1 MGVHLAADK
10 HTDLEAAARLV
21 RPGSM
26 VALGGGLSARLP
38 MALVRQL
45 IREGTDD
52 LHVVGSAHSIDVDL
66 LAAAGSISVCEESYV
81 GYEQDHGLA
90 PAFRRAAQEGAI
102 EVRESCCDTILTQ
115 LRAAEMGLP
124 FLPVHGVKG
133 TDIEALH
140 PEYSRVTCPFTGESF
155 VAVPPLAPD
164 VALVHAPL
172 GDRSGNL
179 HLEQP
184 YVLDER
190 FAVASGMVIATVD
203 RIVSTAEVEAAG
215 IVIPFYRV
223 AAVVEAP
230 FGAHPSSCYPGYAY
244 DREHIGEWV
253 RSASTSEGADE
264 YLGNYVTGTDEAGYR
279 ALVGS
284 ERLEHLRG
292 YTSSTA
298 SWMEL
303 FA

>member
-1 MGVHLAADK
+1 MGVHLGADK
-10 HTDLEAAARLV
+10 QTDLETAAGLV
-21 RPGSM
+21 QPGTM
-26 VALGGGLSARLP
+26 AALGGGLSARLP

-45 IREGTDD
+45 IRAGIGD

-66 LAAAGSISVCEESYV
+66 LVAAGSISVCEESYV

-90 PAFRRAAQEGAI
+90 PAFRRAAQERSI
-102 EVRESCCDTILTQ
+102 EVRESCCDTVLTQ

-133 TDIEALH
+133 TGIESLH
-140 PEYSRVTCPFTGESF
+140 PEYRRVTCPFTGQVF

-164 VALVHAPL
+164 VALIHAPL

-190 FAVASGMVIATVD
+190 FATASSMVIATVD
-203 RIVSTAEVEAAG
+203 RIASTDEVQAAG

-223 AAVVEAP
+223 AAIAEVP

-244 DREHIGEWV
+244 DRNHIGEWV
-253 RSASTSEGADE
+253 ESAATPSGAE
-264 YLGNYVTGTDEAGYR
+264 NYLIRYVTGTDEAGYR
-279 ALVGS
+279 SLLGAQRL
-284 ERLEHLRG
+284 ERLG
-292 YTSSTA
+292 SYTESTA
-298 SWMEL
+298 AWMEM

>member
-1 MGVHLAADK
+1 MGVHLAPDK
-10 HTDLEAAARLV
+10 HTDLETAAGMV

-45 IREGTDD
+45 IRAGTGD

-90 PAFRRAAQEGAI
+90 PAFRRAAQEGSLEA
-102 EVRESCCDTILTQ
+102 RESCCDTILTQ
-115 LRAAEMGLP
+115 LRATQMGLP

-133 TDIEALH
+133 TDMEALH
-140 PEYSRVTCPFTGESF
+140 PEYRRVTCPFTGESF

-172 GDRSGNL
+172 GDRDGNL
-179 HLEQP
+179 AMEQP
-184 YVLDER
+184 YVLDEQ
-190 FAVASGMVIATVD
+190 FALASGMVIATVD
-203 RIVSTAEVEAAG
+203 RIGPTEQVTEAG

-223 AAVVEAP
+223 AAVAEVP
-230 FGAHPSSCYPGYAY
+230 FGAHPSSCYPGYGY
-244 DREHIGEWV
+244 DRHHIATWV
-253 RSASTSEGADE
+253 AAAKTAPGADE
-264 YLGNYVTGTDEAGYR
+264 YLRNFVTGTDEASYR
-279 ALVGS
+279 ELVGS
-284 ERLEHLRG
+284 DRLARLAG
-292 YTSSTA
+292 YSASTEA
-298 SWMEL
+298 WMGL
-303 FA
+303 FG

>member
-10 HTDLEAAARLV
+10 YTDLETAAGLV
-21 RPGSM
+21 RPGSL
-26 VALGGGLSARLP
+26 VALGGGLSSRLP

-45 IREGTDD
+45 IRTGIDG

-66 LAAAGSISVCEESYV
+66 LVAAGSISVCEESYV

-90 PAFRRAAQEGAI
+90 PAFRRAAQQRSI

-124 FLPVHGVKG
+124 FLPVHGIKG
-133 TDIEALH
+133 TGIEALH
-140 PEYSRVTCPFTGESF
+140 PEYSRVTCPFTGETF
-155 VAVPPLAPD
+155 VAVPPMAPD
-164 VALVHAPL
+164 VALIHAPL

-190 FAVASGMVIATVD
+190 FTAASGMVIATVD
-203 RIVSTAEVEAAG
+203 RIVPTEEVKAAG

-223 AAVVEAP
+223 AALSEVP

-244 DREHIGEWV
+244 DRKHIGEWV
-253 RSASTSEGADE
+253 RSASTPAGAGA
-264 YLGNYVTGTDEAGYR
+264 YLRHYVTGSDEAGYR
-279 ALVGS
+279 SLVGPG
-284 ERLEHLRG
+284 RLEHLRG
-292 YTSSTA
+292 YTTSTA
-298 SWMEL
+298 AWMDL

>member
-1 MGVHLAADK
+1 MGVHLAPDK
-10 HTDLEAAARLV
+10 YTDLGTAAGLV
-21 RPGSM
+21 SPGSM

-45 IREGTDD
+45 IRAGTGE

-66 LAAAGSISVCEESYV
+66 LAAAGSISVCEQSYV
-81 GYEQDHGLA
+81 GFEQDHGLA
-90 PAFRRAAQEGAI
+90 PAFRRAAQEGSLDA
-102 EVRESCCDTILTQ
+102 RESCCDTILTQ
-115 LRAAEMGLP
+115 LRAAEMALP

-133 TDIEALH
+133 TDIETLH
-140 PEYSRVTCPFTGESF
+140 PEYGRVTCPFTGQSF

-164 VALVHAPL
+164 VALIHAPL

-203 RIVSTAEVEAAG
+203 RIVSTEEVTAAG

-223 AAVVEAP
+223 ATVAEVP

-244 DREHIGEWV
+244 DRAHIAAWI
-253 RSASTSEGADE
+253 SAARTASGADD
-264 YLGNYVTGTDEAGYR
+264 YLRRYVTGVDEAGYR
-279 ALVGS
+279 ELVGS
-284 ERLEHLRG
+284 DRLEQPAG
-292 YTSSTA
+292 YSASTEA
-298 SWMEL
+298 WMDL
-303 FA
+303 FT

>member
-1 MGVHLAADK
+1 MGVHLAPDK
-10 HTDLEAAARLV
+10 HTDLETAAGLV
-21 RPGSM
+21 SPGSM

-45 IREGTDD
+45 IRAGVGD

-66 LAAAGSISVCEESYV
+66 LAAAGLIAICEESYV

-90 PAFRRAAQEGAI
+90 PAFRRAAQEGSLEA
-102 EVRESCCDTILTQ
+102 RESCCDTILTQ
-115 LRAAEMGLP
+115 LRAAEMALP

-155 VAVPPLAPD
+155 VAVPPMAPD
-164 VALVHAPL
+164 VALIHAPL
-172 GDRSGNL
+172 GDRDGNL
-179 HLEQP
+179 AMEQP

-190 FAVASGMVIATVD
+190 FALASEMVIATVD
-203 RIVSTAEVEAAG
+203 RIAPTEEVAEAG

-223 AAVVEAP
+223 AALAEVP

-244 DREHIGEWV
+244 DRRHIAAWV
-253 RSASTSEGADE
+253 AAAKTDSGADE
-264 YLGNYVTGTDEAGYR
+264 YLRTFVTEIDEDEYR
-279 ALVGS
+279 DLVGS
-284 ERLEHLRG
+284 DRLERLRG
-292 YTSSTA
+292 YSSSTA
-298 SWMEL
+298 DWMEL
-303 FA
+303 FG